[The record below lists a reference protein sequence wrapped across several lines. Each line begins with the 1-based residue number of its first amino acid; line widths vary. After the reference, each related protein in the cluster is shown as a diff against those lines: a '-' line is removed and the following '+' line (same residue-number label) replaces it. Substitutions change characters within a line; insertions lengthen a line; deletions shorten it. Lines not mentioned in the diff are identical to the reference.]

1 MFRATLFLIIPNN
14 QMDLH
19 NGLQQKLMWLPI
31 HASTQIDLKILHGIE
46 ARHKGVY
53 VELQGQA
60 ILVYGIE
67 FRM

>member
-1 MFRATLFLIIPNN
+1 
-14 QMDLH
+14 MDLH